1 MSGILRCGSDFGRDR
16 CCNEFPESRLKSL
29 PHGVL
34 WALFVIFMTAP
45 AVAAPDLSGEW
56 HFDVQS
62 PNGPGRREVLF
73 RQEGSRIIGFI
84 ESDSASG
91 RFVGS
96 VDGTAVEFT
105 AVLEFGGEPMAA
117 VYRGT
122 VDGDRMSGTID
133 FGLYGKATF
142 TGRRGRRP
150 DGAGAGAAPAT
161 IEGSAAEAGIVAAAA
176 GDRFG
181 VLREGVLMPEM
192 LDIPGGSFRMGNA
205 GPAVNPAFGADY
217 RDVHTVTISPFR
229 MSRFPVTNAQYLAF
243 AADAK
248 REAPLAPRGWGDLA
262 RYPNHPVVNVSHED
276 ARAYAQWLAER
287 TGERYRLP
295 TEAEGEYAARGGAEG
310 GNYVFGD
317 EGRVDGANTATWRIG
332 RMVTREEWKDWWD
345 REGDRLSK
353 SQPMTTRV
361 GTFPRNAFGLYD
373 MTGNVWEWTADWYQA
388 NYYRVSPPKDPQGP
402 ASGDEKVLRGCS
414 WYNQPDVCFLATR
427 DRYAPER
434 RLYYVGFRVVAQ

>member
-1 MSGILRCGSDFGRDR
+1 MSTLRSTFAVHCLLAF
-16 CCNEFPESRLKSL
+16 LL
-29 PHGVL
+29 V
-34 WALFVIFMTAP
+34 AP
-45 AVAAPDLSGEW
+45 AHGAPDLSGEW

-96 VDGTAVEFT
+96 VNGTAVEFT

-150 DGAGAGAAPAT
+150 DGAGAGTAPAA
-161 IEGSAAEAGIVAAAA
+161 IEGSAAAASITAARA
-176 GDRFG
+176 GDHFG
-181 VLREGVLMPEM
+181 ILRDGLLLPEM
-192 LDIPGGSFRMGNA
+192 MPIPAGRFRMGQA
-205 GPAVNPAFGADY
+205 GAAVSPASGADFAQVH
-217 RDVHTVTISPFR
+217 DVEISAFR

-243 AADAK
+243 TRDAG
-248 REAPLAPRGWGDLA
+248 REAPLAPRGWDAYLA
-262 RYPNHPVVNVSHED
+262 RYPNHPVVNVSYED
-276 ARAYAQWLAER
+276 ASAYAQWLAER

-295 TEAEGEYAARGGAEG
+295 TEAEWEYAARAGTQGRS
-310 GNYVFGD
+310 YIFGD
-317 EGRVDGANTATWRIG
+317 VWQVDGANTATWRIG

-345 REGDRLSK
+345 HEGDRLSK

-361 GTFPRNAFGLYD
+361 GSFPRNAFGLYD
-373 MTGNVWEWTADWYQA
+373 MTGNVWEWTSDWYHA
-388 NYYRVSPPKDPQGP
+388 DYYRVSPPKDPQGP
-402 ASGDEKVLRGCS
+402 ASGQEKVLRGCS
-414 WYNQPDVCFLATR
+414 WYNQPDVCLLATR
-427 DRYAPER
+427 DRYAPDR
-434 RLYYVGFRVVAQ
+434 RLYYVGFRVAAQ